1 MQKTASNGNSSGDD
15 GIGARVARALVDRLR
30 EGEALGDV
38 VKDLGISYMAGYKVA
53 SGKTWKTLTNGERLI
68 AKRKPKIRAKHR
80 DWIAR
85 AKERG
90 KTNAY
95 IARKLGVTETT
106 VARLVADADLI
117 TAYKLRAAVLT
128 SGSESAAAKAVG
140 VSMKQAE
147 KLLAMATASEPPR
160 RLRPYLVE

>member
-1 MQKTASNGNSSGDD
+1 MTSSSSSSGED
-15 GIGARVARALVDRLR
+15 GIGARVARVLVDRLR
-30 EGEALGDV
+30 AGESLSDI

-53 SGKTWKTLTNGERLI
+53 AGKTWKSLTGGERLI

-80 DWIAR
+80 AWVAR

-90 KTNAY
+90 RTNAY

-128 SGSESAAAKAVG
+128 SGSESAAAKALG

-160 RLRPYLVE
+160 RLRRFLEE